1 MPSFDTV
8 SKIDMQELDNGL
20 NQAKKEIASRYDFQ
34 GTATSFELAADKKT
48 ILIKANNEPRIEAA
62 REVLYQKVAKRG
74 VSLTHFE
81 TGKIEPAAGQHV
93 KQTITLVQGIAIEKA
108 KKLVAAVKDSKLK
121 VQASIQGDAVR
132 VTSKSRDE
140 LQACMQLLRSKQEE
154 NAITISFE
162 NFRD

>member
-8 SKIDMQELDNGL
+8 SKIDMQELDNGI
-20 NQAKKEIASRYDFQ
+20 NQAKKEIGSRYDFQ
-34 GTATSFELAADKKT
+34 GAQATIELAPDKKT
-48 ILIKANNEPRIEAA
+48 IQLKAINEGKLEAT
-62 REVLYQKVAKRG
+62 REVLYQKIAKRG
-74 VSLTHFE
+74 VSLTHVE
-81 TGKIEPAAGQHV
+81 TGKMEPGAGQSM

-121 VQASIQGDAVR
+121 VQASIQGDSVR

-140 LQACMQLLRSKQEE
+140 LQECMKLLRSKQDEFQ
-154 NAITISFE
+154 ITLSFE